1 MVVLRQNILSE
12 FDGPVVFNKKITST
26 TDEGIESNSIFLQ
39 GDATVSRKYTVGIAT
54 PTVAGNPGD
63 VVYNATP
70 SEGGTLGW
78 TYTTDNAWYAFG
90 AISIDEGSKRMT
102 FDRVGVGT
110 TTVSDAVF
118 KVQANTTSLIVDEI
132 GVGVGA
138 TALVGSA
145 LPSWWCCCC
154 NCIYR

>member
-1 MVVLRQNILSE
+1 M
-12 FDGPVVFNKKITST
+12 
-26 TDEGIESNSIFLQ
+26 
-39 GDATVSRKYTVGIAT
+39 GIAT

-132 GVGVGA
+132 GIGIGA
-138 TALVGSA
+138 QHLLVQHFKLVVLLLQLHSQVMVLDGQDFKMTANLVVQQV
-145 LPSWWCCCC
+145 
-154 NCIYR
+154 